1 MFQEKHNDEEY
12 KKANLHLK
20 KIKNYITNEYS
31 PYLIDL
37 KKIDRQQKHINQTVP
52 SFVKKIKNLPYVF
65 FADFFEKLE
74 DSWPLIHR
82 SHYDIFLELMYSI
95 LKNVSVIT
103 ENLAIN
109 VDYNDH
115 SNFIYML
122 SSKKYFENVRKLLK
136 KIYSFKGNL
145 SNDQR
150 QLFETMIESKYYY
163 SMIPYFS
170 FLRDEDIHDY
180 GKIYQSFLGNHK
192 NFQQFKKREES
203 DVDYFEYML
212 SGGQKKNIGFGIL
225 GTIIVGLGVVV
236 LKLSKK

>member
-1 MFQEKHNDEEY
+1 
-12 KKANLHLK
+12 
-20 KIKNYITNEYS
+20 
-31 PYLIDL
+31 
-37 KKIDRQQKHINQTVP
+37 
-52 SFVKKIKNLPYVF
+52 
-65 FADFFEKLE
+65 
-74 DSWPLIHR
+74 
-82 SHYDIFLELMYSI
+82 MYSI
-95 LKNVSVIT
+95 LKNVSIIT

-136 KIYSFKGNL
+136 KIYSFKANL

-170 FLRDEDIHDY
+170 FLKDEYISDY
-180 GKIYQSFLGNHK
+180 ARIYQTFLGNHK
-192 NFQQFKKREES
+192 NFQQFKNREES